1 MYEVMN
7 ACVIMHTMIIESEL
21 TNSVHDDPYDWE
33 GSLAQDDHKVPVEF
47 ETFLQRHCEIC
58 DEHVH
63 QQVRHDLVAH
73 LWARRG
79 DAA

>member
-7 ACVIMHTMIIESEL
+7 DFVIMHNMIIKSEL
-21 TNSVHDDPYDWE
+21 VNSVHDDPYDWE
-33 GSLAQDDHKVPVEF
+33 GSLAQDAHKVPAEF
-47 ETFLQRHCEIC
+47 KTFLQRHHEIC

-63 QQVRHDLVAH
+63 QQVWHDLVAH

-79 DAA
+79 NAA